1 MNLKLKQFNPSVDK
15 RFLIVL
21 SGITWSVVGI
31 MLCKLAFDWL
41 SLVNSKSAIG
51 LGSIGI
57 MLSLLIH
64 HFGFLRLVNRNID
77 RIDALKDKICIFA
90 FQPMKSYLI
99 VIIMITI
106 GIILR
111 HSSIPKP
118 YLSVIYIG
126 FGGAMFL
133 SSIRYFRAFIQM
145 ALNL

>member
-1 MNLKLKQFNPSVDK
+1 
-15 RFLIVL
+15 
-21 SGITWSVVGI
+21 
-31 MLCKLAFDWL
+31 
-41 SLVNSKSAIG
+41 
-51 LGSIGI
+51 

-64 HFGFLRLVNRNID
+64 HFGFLRLVNRNIG